1 MTDAQGV
8 DNANIYTALQRLQY
22 QRQQAEARQANS
34 KQRRTQEATQARE
47 IIEMMVLLGVHGT
60 GQSPGDAMA
69 EWIDNYHDE
78 DENERQQP
86 GIVEGVRA
94 LLESVP
100 AFRDVI

>member
-8 DNANIYTALQRLQY
+8 ENANIYTALQRLQY

-47 IIEMMVLLGVHGT
+47 IIEIMVLLGVHGT

-69 EWIDNYHDE
+69 EWIDNYHE
-78 DENERQQP
+78 ENERQQP

-100 AFRDVI
+100 AFEDVI